1 MIMVSVSRH
10 ITMVMLVVLRLGSGY
25 LDLIHEICSKKT
37 YHKLKGEIDM
47 RQAIEMLHHVRV
59 ENIHVLT

>member
-1 MIMVSVSRH
+1 
-10 ITMVMLVVLRLGSGY
+10 MVMLVVLRLGSGY

-47 RQAIEMLHHVRV
+47 RQAIELLHNVRV
-59 ENIHVLT
+59 ENIHILT